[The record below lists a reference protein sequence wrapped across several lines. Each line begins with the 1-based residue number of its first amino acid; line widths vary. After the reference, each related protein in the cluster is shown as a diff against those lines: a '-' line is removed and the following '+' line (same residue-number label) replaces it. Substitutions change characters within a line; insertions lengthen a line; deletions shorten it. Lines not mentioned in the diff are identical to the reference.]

1 MKSRL
6 PTVKIPTEVS
16 HEDGSQTSGVAA
28 QVAGGVVQDTDGRG
42 IVVGGHRKL

>member
-16 HEDGSQTSGVAA
+16 HKDGSQTSGVAA
-28 QVAGGVVQDTDGRG
+28 QVAGGVVQDTDRG
-42 IVVGGHRKL
+42 GVVMRGHRKL